1 MLRVIRPA
9 LLTARRP
16 QDGRGPLH
24 ERLARSVATPHLW
37 LVVAMFVVA
46 AILHYFEPIVL
57 RIHPHAPWG
66 LNEYSMDRTLFL
78 LPATYAAFV
87 FGGPGG
93 LLALG
98 VAAAVMV
105 PNAAVLSDDR
115 GQAFAQTGAVL
126 LVGALVV
133 NWFQSQMREK
143 ERARET
149 LFALEHAQKELETHI
164 GALRSEERALEALN
178 AIYYLCTQS
187 LDLDEVL
194 QESLDKI
201 VAAMNVDMAVVFLLD
216 EEAKEL
222 ELAAHRGVSNAFLAE
237 VGRLCVGEGL
247 NGRVAA
253 TGEPLV
259 VSNVPEDPRL
269 SRAVV
274 AQEGIKCQAIVPVKV
289 RGRVYGTVCAGMR
302 SFHDF
307 TQMEMQLLS
316 ACGNAIG
323 VALENARLYQ
333 QVRASE
339 QRYRDL
345 FENANDAIFAHDMEG
360 RIFAANLACSR
371 LSGYSKAELL
381 GMNVRQLFPAEDL
394 VTSEALSLPSGAQ
407 AENGQSH
414 RELKLL
420 RKDGSEVT
428 IELASTVVGGEG
440 QPQGVQHIAHDVTE
454 QRQAQES
461 LRYYVRQ
468 VTRAQ
473 EDERLRLSRDLHD
486 ETTQSILLIS
496 QRLDN
501 LVSGPRWHLDEEAK
515 AYVGE
520 VRELTLQTLSD
531 LRRLSEA
538 LRPRILDDLGLVPAL
553 GWLADELTRQTGV
566 KCRLEV
572 NGAER
577 DVPHDQ
583 QVLLFRIAQESLAN
597 VRRHSSA
604 KAAVVTIEFLEGRL
618 RLAIRDD
625 GRGFAVPGRFSDLAG
640 TGKLG
645 ILGMHERARLL
656 RGKLSIQSEPRSGTT
671 VVVEAPV

>member
-9 LLTARRP
+9 LFTARRR
-16 QDGRGPLH
+16 QVGRDLVQ
-24 ERLARSVATPHLW
+24 ERLARWVATPHLW

-46 AILHYFEPIVL
+46 ALLHYFEPIVV

-66 LNEYSMDRTLFL
+66 LSAYSMDRTLFL
-78 LPATYAAFV
+78 LPVTYAGFV
-87 FGGPGG
+87 FGGWGG
-93 LLALG
+93 LMALV
-98 VAAAVMV
+98 VAAAIML

-115 GQAFAQTGAVL
+115 RLALTQTGAVV

-133 NWFQSQMREK
+133 SWFQSQMREK
-143 ERARET
+143 ERSRET
-149 LFALEHAQKELETHI
+149 LFALESAQKELETHI

-187 LDLDEVL
+187 LDLDEIL
-194 QESLDKI
+194 QDSLDKI
-201 VAAMNVDMAVVFLLD
+201 VDVMKVDMAVVFLLN
-216 EEAKEL
+216 EEAQEL
-222 ELAAHRGVSNAFLAE
+222 ELAAHRGVSKAFLAE

-253 TGEPLV
+253 TGEPLIV
-259 VSNVPEDPRL
+259 ANIAEDPRL
-269 SRAVV
+269 SKAVV
-274 AQEGIKCQAIVPVKV
+274 VKEGIKCQAIVPVKA
-289 RGRVYGTVCAGMR
+289 RGRVFGTVCAGLR

-307 TQMEMQLLS
+307 TEMEVQILG

-333 QVRASE
+333 RVRASE

-345 FENANDAIFAHDMEG
+345 FENANDAIFAHDSEG

-371 LSGYSKAELL
+371 LSGYSKAELM
-381 GMNVRQLFPAEDL
+381 GMNVRQLFPAAEMGRA
-394 VTSEALSLPSGAQ
+394 EALEQLSSLQG
-407 AENGQSH
+407 ENG
-414 RELKLL
+414 RNRLELRLL
-420 RKDGSEVT
+420 KKGGSEITV
-428 IELASTVVGGEG
+428 ELASTPIGDEG
-440 QPQGVQHIAHDVTE
+440 HEVGVQHIAHDITE

-461 LRYYVRQ
+461 LGYYVRQ
-468 VTRAQ
+468 ITRAQ

-501 LVSGPRWHLDEEAK
+501 LVSSPRWHLGEDAK
-515 AYVGE
+515 VYVSD

-553 GWLADELTRQTGV
+553 GWLADELARQTGV
-566 KCRLEV
+566 EARLEV
-572 NGAER
+572 DGVER
-577 DVPHDQ
+577 DLPHDQ
-583 QVLLFRIAQESLAN
+583 QVLLFRIAQEALAN
-597 VRRHSSA
+597 VRRHSGA
-604 KAAVVTIEFLEGRL
+604 TRAVVSIQFLEGRT
-618 RLAIRDD
+618 RLTVRDD
-625 GRGFAVPGRFSDLAG
+625 GRGFAVPARLSDLAG

-645 ILGMHERARLL
+645 ILGMYERARLL
-656 RGKLSIQSEPRSGTT
+656 RGKLSIQSEPEKGTT
-671 VVVEAPV
+671 VAVEAPV

>member
-1 MLRVIRPA
+1 
-9 LLTARRP
+9 
-16 QDGRGPLH
+16 
-24 ERLARSVATPHLW
+24 
-37 LVVAMFVVA
+37 MFVLA
-46 AILHYFEPIVL
+46 TLLHYFEPVVV

-78 LPATYAAFV
+78 LPVTYAAFV
-87 FGGPGG
+87 FGGLGG
-93 LLALG
+93 LIALG
-98 VAAAVMV
+98 TAAAIMI

-115 GQAFAQTGAVL
+115 GQAFTQTGAVL

-133 NWFQSQMREK
+133 SWFQSQMREK
-143 ERARET
+143 ERTRET
-149 LFALEHAQKELETHI
+149 LFALEHAQKEIETHI

-194 QESLDKI
+194 QDSLDKI
-201 VAAMNVDMAVVFLLD
+201 VDAMKVDMAVVFLLD
-216 EEAKEL
+216 EEAQEL
-222 ELAAHRGVSNAFLAE
+222 ELAAHRGVSKAFLAE
-237 VGRLCVGEGL
+237 VAHLCVGEGL

-259 VSNVPEDPRL
+259 VPNVPEDPRL
-269 SRAVV
+269 SKAVV
-274 AQEGIKCQAIVPVKV
+274 AQEGIKCQAIVPVKA
-289 RGRVYGTVCAGMR
+289 RGRVFGTVCAGMR

-307 TQMEMQLLS
+307 TPMEMQLLS

-333 QVRASE
+333 RVRASE

-381 GMNVRQLFPAEDL
+381 GMNMRQLFPAGELTTKD
-394 VTSEALSLPSGAQ
+394 ALPHASGAQ
-407 AENGQSH
+407 GENGQNH
-414 RELKLL
+414 LEPKLL

-440 QPQGVQHIAHDVTE
+440 LPEGVQHIAHDITE

-553 GWLADELTRQTGV
+553 GWLADEVTRQTGV
-566 KCRLEV
+566 EGRLEV

-577 DVPHDQ
+577 DLPHDQ
-583 QVLLFRIAQESLAN
+583 QVLLFRIAQEALAN
-597 VRRHSSA
+597 VRRHSGA
-604 KAAVVTIEFLEGRL
+604 RAAVVTIEFLDGRL
-618 RLAIRDD
+618 RLTVRDD
-625 GRGFAVPGRFSDLAG
+625 GRGFAVPARFSDLAS

-645 ILGMHERARLL
+645 ILGMYERARLL
-656 RGKLSIQSEPRSGTT
+656 RGKLSIHSQPESGTS

>member
-9 LLTARRP
+9 LLAARRP
-16 QDGRGPLH
+16 QVRRGLLR

-46 AILHYFEPIVL
+46 TLLHYFEPIVV

-78 LPATYAAFV
+78 LPVTYAAFV
-87 FGGPGG
+87 FGGLGG
-93 LLALG
+93 LIALCT
-98 VAAAVMV
+98 AAAIMI
-105 PNAAVLSDDR
+105 PSAAALSDDR
-115 GQAFAQTGAVL
+115 GQAFTQTGAVL

-133 NWFQSQMREK
+133 SWFQSQMREK
-143 ERARET
+143 ERTRET
-149 LFALEHAQKELETHI
+149 LFALEHAQKEIETHI

-194 QESLDKI
+194 QDSLDKI
-201 VAAMNVDMAVVFLLD
+201 VDAMKVDMAVVFLLD
-216 EEAKEL
+216 EEAQEL
-222 ELAAHRGVSNAFLAE
+222 ELAAHRGVSEAFLGE
-237 VGRLCVGEGL
+237 VARLCVGEGL

-259 VSNVPEDPRL
+259 VPNVPEDPRL
-269 SRAVV
+269 SKAVV
-274 AQEGIKCQAIVPVKV
+274 AQEGIKCQAIVPVKA
-289 RGRVYGTVCAGMR
+289 RGRVFGTVCVGMR

-316 ACGNAIG
+316 ASGNAIG

-333 QVRASE
+333 RVRASE

-381 GMNVRQLFPAEDL
+381 GMNVRQLFPVGELAMK
-394 VTSEALSLPSGAQ
+394 EALPEPSSAQ
-407 AENGQSH
+407 GENGQN
-414 RELKLL
+414 RLEPKLL

-440 QPQGVQHIAHDVTE
+440 QPQGVQYIAHDITE

-501 LVSGPRWHLDEEAK
+501 LVSGPRWRLDEETK

-520 VRELTLQTLSD
+520 VRELTLETLSD

-553 GWLADELTRQTGV
+553 GWLADEVTRQTGV
-566 KCRLEV
+566 EGRLEV

-577 DVPHDQ
+577 DLPHDH
-583 QVLLFRIAQESLAN
+583 QVLLFRIAQEALAN
-597 VRRHSSA
+597 VRRHSGA
-604 KAAVVTIEFLEGRL
+604 KTAVVTIEFLEGRL
-618 RLAIRDD
+618 RLTVRDD

-640 TGKLG
+640 MGKLG

-656 RGKLSIQSEPRSGTT
+656 RGKLSIHSQPESGTS